1 MIHIHPFPARMAPE
15 IALKG
20 LEGLPSDYV
29 VLDPMSGSG
38 MVLGTAAK
46 VGLKSIGYDLD
57 PLACLISRTNGR
69 FVHADKASK
78 ALNKLL
84 ALALELDVTEI
95 SLSWMDQDAET
106 KKFVNFWF
114 GQAQQRQLR
123 ALSYLLVEKPFIKN
137 QPILDILKI
146 AVSRLIVTKE
156 PKASFARDT
165 AHSRPHRTITE
176 NSFDIFAA
184 LPKSFSHVVSALS
197 PEQIKVDVKSYRGD
211 ARRMGRIAD
220 QSIDCIITSPPY
232 LNAIDYMRGHRLSLV
247 WLGYSVSSLRNIRS
261 RAVGAE
267 LVLDGEQDEEF
278 TSFLSKL
285 DDEIDDKKKR
295 ILKRYYRDLCGLA
308 KDAFRVLKAGREAT
322 YVMGNSQVKGKEIR
336 NSDLLIIAAQKAG
349 FVIKSVQT
357 RDIPENRRY
366 MPMKRS
372 DHTALAKRMNQEY
385 IIRFYK
391 PAAVAAE

>member
-46 VGLKSIGYDLD
+46 VGLKAIGYDLD
-57 PLACLISRTNGR
+57 PLACLISRANGR
-69 FVHADKASK
+69 FVDSNKAHQ
-78 ALNKLL
+78 ALEKLL
-84 ALALELDVTEI
+84 SLATDIDVKDV
-95 SLSWMDQDAET
+95 SLSWMDEDIET
-106 KKFVNFWF
+106 KKFVDFWF
-114 GQAQQRQLR
+114 GKAQQRQLR
-123 ALSYLLVEKPFIKN
+123 ILSYLLVEKPFIKS
-137 QPILDILKI
+137 QIILDILKV

-165 AHSRPHRTITE
+165 AHSRPHRTISE
-176 NSFDIFAA
+176 NTFDVFNA
-184 LPKSFSHVVSALS
+184 LPKSLSHVLSALS
-197 PEQIKVDVKSYRGD
+197 PTRIKENVKSYRGD

-247 WLGYSVSSLRNIRS
+247 WLGHSVSSLRNIRS

-267 LVLDGEQDEEF
+267 LVLDSEHDEEF
-278 TSFLSKL
+278 KVFLSKL
-285 DDEIDDKKKR
+285 HDDIDDKKKR
-295 ILKRYYRDLCGLA
+295 ILKRYYRDLCDLT
-308 KDAFRVLKAGREAT
+308 KDAFRVLKTDREAT

-349 FVIKSVQT
+349 FSVKSVQT

-366 MPMKRS
+366 MPMKS
-372 DHTALAKRMNQEY
+372 SNKTALSKRMNQEY
-385 IIRFYK
+385 VISFYK
-391 PAAVAAE
+391 PIAN